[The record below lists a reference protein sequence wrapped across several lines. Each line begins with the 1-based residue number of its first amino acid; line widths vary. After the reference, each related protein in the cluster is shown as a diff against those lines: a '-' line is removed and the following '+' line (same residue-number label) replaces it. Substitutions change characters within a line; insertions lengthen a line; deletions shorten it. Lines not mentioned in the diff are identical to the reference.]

1 MEKQGKRQLRVVLV
15 PCPIQGHINPMLQ
28 LGTILYSKGF
38 SITVAHTNFNSPNPS
53 NHPNFN
59 FLLVPDVLNEF
70 QSSSG
75 DMMAVVLR
83 LNDNCKAPF
92 QECLAQLMKQ
102 HKTQDEV
109 ISCIIY
115 DEIMYFAE
123 SVANQLKLPSIILRP
138 LSANFFISR
147 NALLQFKA
155 GGNLFL
161 TGLGSE
167 EIVPNFHPF
176 RWKDLPVSKF
186 GSLETMSQLFEN
198 ASHVGNS
205 AAVIVNTMDF
215 LEQPSLAR
223 ILQQCQVPLFS
234 IGLYKFAPAF
244 SSSLLKEDMSCIT
257 WLDKQTKNSAIYV
270 SLGSVTLIDE
280 NELAEM
286 AWGLANSEQPFLWV
300 VRPGSVRGSDW
311 LESLPEGFIESIGE
325 RGCIVK
331 WAPQKEVLAHQSV
344 GGFWS
349 HCGWNSTMESIS
361 QGVPVI
367 CRPNSGDQKVNARYL
382 SHVWKVGLE
391 LENGVERGEV
401 ERVVR
406 RLMVEK
412 EGMEMRQRAKDLK
425 KKAEHCIGKGGSS
438 YNSLNK
444 LVKFINSF

>member
-161 TGLGSE
+161 TG
-167 EIVPNFHPF
+167 
-176 RWKDLPVSKF
+176 
-186 GSLETMSQLFEN
+186 TT
-198 ASHVGNS
+198 HVC
-205 AAVIVNTMDF
+205 F
-215 LEQPSLAR
+215 
-223 ILQQCQVPLFS
+223 
-234 IGLYKFAPAF
+234 
-244 SSSLLKEDMSCIT
+244 LLK
-257 WLDKQTKNSAIYV
+257 K
-270 SLGSVTLIDE
+270 
-280 NELAEM
+280 
-286 AWGLANSEQPFLWV
+286 
-300 VRPGSVRGSDW
+300 
-311 LESLPEGFIESIGE
+311 
-325 RGCIVK
+325 
-331 WAPQKEVLAHQSV
+331 
-344 GGFWS
+344 
-349 HCGWNSTMESIS
+349 
-361 QGVPVI
+361 
-367 CRPNSGDQKVNARYL
+367 
-382 SHVWKVGLE
+382 
-391 LENGVERGEV
+391 
-401 ERVVR
+401 
-406 RLMVEK
+406 
-412 EGMEMRQRAKDLK
+412 
-425 KKAEHCIGKGGSS
+425 
-438 YNSLNK
+438 
-444 LVKFINSF
+444 